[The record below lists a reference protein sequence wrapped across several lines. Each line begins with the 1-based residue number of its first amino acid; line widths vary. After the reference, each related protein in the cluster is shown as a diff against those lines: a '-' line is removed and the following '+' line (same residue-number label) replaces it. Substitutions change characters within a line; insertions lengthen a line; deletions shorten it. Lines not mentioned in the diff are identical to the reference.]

1 MEFTLTATH
10 RNKSGTS
17 ASRYLR
23 RSGQIPAVIYG
34 NDQPASAIAL
44 DHKEIYYALKNEAFH
59 SSVISM
65 TLDDKTESVIV
76 RQFQMHP
83 FKPQLQH
90 IDFQRVDLKKAMQ
103 LKIALH
109 FINEDISPAVK
120 LQGHRVTHLFN
131 EVEMRALPSKMP
143 TFIEVDLAQ
152 INAGEVVRLSDL
164 VVPEGTELV
173 DLLRGDDTIIASTTN
188 KSSMTEEIEATAT
201 DTAATAETVKSD
213 DKADN

>member
-1 MEFTLTATH
+1 
-10 RNKSGTS
+10 
-17 ASRYLR
+17 
-23 RSGQIPAVIYG
+23 
-34 NDQPASAIAL
+34 
-44 DHKEIYYALKNEAFH
+44 
-59 SSVISM
+59 
-65 TLDDKTESVIV
+65 
-76 RQFQMHP
+76 
-83 FKPQLQH
+83 
-90 IDFQRVDLKKAMQ
+90 
-103 LKIALH
+103 
-109 FINEDISPAVK
+109 
-120 LQGHRVTHLFN
+120 
-131 EVEMRALPSKMP
+131 MRALPSKMP

>member
-90 IDFQRVDLKKAMQ
+90 IDFQRVDLKKQ
-103 LKIALH
+103 CNLKLRYI
-109 FINEDISPAVK
+109 
-120 LQGHRVTHLFN
+120 
-131 EVEMRALPSKMP
+131 
-143 TFIEVDLAQ
+143 
-152 INAGEVVRLSDL
+152 
-164 VVPEGTELV
+164 
-173 DLLRGDDTIIASTTN
+173 LLMKIYHPLLNYKAIGWRIY
-188 KSSMTEEIEATAT
+188 SM
-201 DTAATAETVKSD
+201 K
-213 DKADN
+213 